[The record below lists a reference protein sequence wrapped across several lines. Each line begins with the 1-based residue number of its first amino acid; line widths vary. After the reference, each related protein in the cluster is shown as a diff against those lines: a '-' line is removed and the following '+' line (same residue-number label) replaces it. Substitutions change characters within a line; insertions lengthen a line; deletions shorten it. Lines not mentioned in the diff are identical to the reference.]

1 MNSTLAIL
9 LFSALVV
16 VQARNIRWSAEDN
29 ASQEPSPS
37 PSHSHPHSVNWPC
50 DVGHFPEAYILMHKV
65 DKRLERVDNESI
77 KERIGN
83 YAVSQLRQCILD
95 GQMDVHCVRRSI
107 GFTMSFIH
115 HQMSQANGV

>member
-1 MNSTLAIL
+1 MNSTLVIL
-9 LFSALVV
+9 LISALVL
-16 VQARNIRWSAEDN
+16 VQARNIRFSEEDN
-29 ASQEPSPS
+29 SSQV
-37 PSHSHPHSVNWPC
+37 SHPHSVNWPC

-65 DKRLERVDNESI
+65 DKRLERIDDEST

-83 YAVSQLRQCILD
+83 YAVSQLKQCILD

-115 HQMSQANGV
+115 HQMSLANGM